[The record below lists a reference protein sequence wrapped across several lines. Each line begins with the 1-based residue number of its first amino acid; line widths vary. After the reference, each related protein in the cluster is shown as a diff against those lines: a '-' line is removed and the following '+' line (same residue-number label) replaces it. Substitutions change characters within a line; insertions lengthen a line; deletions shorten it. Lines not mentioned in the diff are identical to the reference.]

1 METKSRPAPSAFWL
15 PSLALVLAA
24 LIGAGG
30 LLQSRRADRY
40 VTVKGVAEREV
51 EADQVIWPMAVSVT
65 ANDLGSAQ
73 DALAAHLDRVR
84 AHLEGFGVAPSEVT
98 LQGTQVTDRVADRY
112 SRLEPGQL
120 RYILTATL
128 AVSSRDLDAVEAAY
142 RDVGSLIVAGVPL
155 TVPGGY
161 VELRP
166 TWVFTDLNAVKPGM
180 IAQATASAREA
191 AERFAEDSGSELGQI
206 RRADQGVFQILSRTP
221 GMAEAFERFKQV
233 RVVSTVQYYL
243 DG

>member
-1 METKSRPAPSAFWL
+1 MEPTPRRPASAFWL
-15 PSLALVLAA
+15 PSVALVLAA

-51 EADQVIWPMAVSVT
+51 EADQVVWPMAVSVT
-65 ANDLGSAQ
+65 ANDLGTAQ
-73 DALAAHLDRVR
+73 DALAAHLARVR
-84 AHLEGFGVAPSEVT
+84 AHLEGFGVASTEVT

-120 RYILTATL
+120 RYILTTTL
-128 AVSSRDLDAVEAAY
+128 SVRSDNLDAVEAAY
-142 RDVGSLIVAGVPL
+142 RDVGTLIGAGVPL
-155 TVPGGY
+155 AVPGGY
-161 VELRP
+161 GELRP
-166 TWVFTDLNAVKPGM
+166 TWVFSGLNAVKPEM
-180 IAQATASAREA
+180 IAAATASAREA

-221 GMAEAFERFKQV
+221 GTAEAFERYKQV
-233 RVVSTVQYYL
+233 RVVSTVQYFL

>member
-1 METKSRPAPSAFWL
+1 MTDRTHFSSLWL

-24 LIGAGG
+24 FVGAGG

-40 VTVKGVAEREV
+40 VTVKGVAEVEV

-65 ANDLGSAQ
+65 ADDLGTAQ
-73 DALAAHLDRVR
+73 DVLGAHLDRVR
-84 AHLEGFGVAPSEVT
+84 GHLEEFGLAPSEVS

-128 AVSSRDLDAVEAAY
+128 SVRSDNLDAVEAAY
-142 RDVGSLIVAGVPL
+142 RDVGSLIGAGVPL
-155 TVPGGY
+155 SVPGGY
-161 VELRP
+161 GELRP
-166 TWVFTDLNAVKPGM
+166 TWVFTGLNTVKPEM
-180 IAQATASAREA
+180 IATATASAREA

-206 RRADQGVFQILSRTP
+206 RRADQGVFQILSQTP
-221 GMAEAFERFKQV
+221 GTPEAFERLKRI